1 MLFVFGILGFNF
13 GIKMLS
19 ILFIECKMVII
30 DIYLMLGILIF
41 DDNFII
47 LFFENR
53 FLNEM
58 LNCCLFF
65 EVDR

>member
-47 LFFENR
+47 LFLKIDFY
-53 FLNEM
+53 M
-58 LNCCLFF
+58 KC
-65 EVDR
+65 

>member
-30 DIYLMLGILIF
+30 DIYLILGLIIV
-41 DDNFII
+41 DYNLII
-47 LFFENR
+47 LFLKIDF
-53 FLNEM
+53 
-58 LNCCLFF
+58 
-65 EVDR
+65 